1 MFQGSGFG
9 STSAT
14 TPFGSFAKPAATGFV
29 AAPVFGST
37 STSLFG
43 QTTQPATGGLFGST
57 TAAPAFGQ
65 AQTTQPSFGG
75 FSSGTGSTGLFGSQQ
90 NATTSGTGL
99 FGSGATS
106 AFGQAKPAFGG
117 FSTQTAGGGLFGQQA
132 ATQQPQ
138 PQGTS
143 IFGQTAATPG
153 NTSIFGSSGFGSTLG
168 GAANTGTGAVK
179 FTAVTGTDTMVK
191 SGVSQT
197 ISTRHHCI
205 TCMKEYE
212 GKSLEELRLEDYAAN
227 RKGPQQTTGGLFG
240 GSAQP
245 SLFGGGA
252 NTSTTTSSLFGGDSK
267 PLFGGTN
274 TMGFSG
280 TSNVFGSPSGSLFGK
295 PAGAPVSFGTTTTTA
310 GSTFGFNSTST
321 ANPFGSS
328 TAQVKPFGSTPQ
340 TSLFGT
346 TTTQPTTGFGT
357 QTSGFGS
364 FGSQPTQNIG
374 LFSQNKSAF
383 NVGTSNAGFSF
394 GQTPTTTTPASN
406 MSLFGSKP
414 AGTFGSTFG
423 TPATGTSTGFGSFGT
438 ANQNSLFS
446 SGFKPAT
453 TGFSFG
459 QTPTTSSSLGTGST
473 LGGGSFF
480 GNTANKSTGLFG
492 SANTGTSLFGST
504 GFGPTGTTT
513 FGTGAGT
520 GLGTSL
526 SLGSNSLM
534 GGSSFLSTVPNQ
546 ATANPLNQH
555 ILALAS
561 LPFGD
566 TPLFKNL
573 LPATGKAD
581 ELLKPTGSATQK
593 TLLNGQNFKVSSQNN
608 NRIKVRPLGTTAL
621 TKKSLFEGLEDEVP
635 EGSNVARLNP
645 RRLVLKPKRQDDDL
659 NVDASTTSPAPSKTQ
674 STDNTDS
681 QLQIS
686 APKYFNSKI
695 MQDATQQYN
704 ETETSAL
711 RSAPDS
717 TQNDSKIKSSSPAAH
732 ATDRST
738 NTVTMISLAAG
749 PENTMSELANHHLST
764 SLQSTSEN
772 KENIEQ
778 HSSSS
783 TSSDSETSDVA
794 ACVEETHPAGI
805 TLRRVGYYTIPPMD
819 ELALLV
825 ENGQCIV
832 ENFTIGRYN
841 YGNVFFAESFDVAG
855 LNLDEIVHIRHK
867 EIVIYP
873 DDDVKPP
880 VGQGLNRPAQVTL
893 DRVWPIDKLSRLPVV
908 DAERLAKI
916 DYEATLRR
924 ACLKN
929 NTRFK
934 EYRPQTGSWV
944 FKVDHFSKYGLSD
957 SDEDEPVDVKKLKI
971 TASGTAS
978 GLPAQAA
985 KELQQSL
992 KQQGLDKTWST
1003 LNDQPPRANMLV
1015 MEEDDQEMEDS
1026 LIKTPFDL
1034 DDDYQPTQKS
1044 PSIQLAQELGA
1055 SSHKVQIMKAT
1066 FYQDDQVDFNID
1078 DGDYMDF
1085 RARSIL
1091 DVEELEQGPKLNKS
1105 FPVMRTQFAKTQPI
1119 PALSPSPASLAVN
1132 VGTDVGE
1139 VIASMP
1145 SLGPTVRPPPPVR
1158 PQTVSLFH
1166 PNGVVCYADSIV
1178 KRVNARCLADCAIMK
1193 GRSFRVGWGKDCT
1206 LVSLTTQNV
1215 AAVTLLKAPLGELG
1229 TMLVGRV
1236 PPDMS
1241 PSIVQRIR
1249 VLGGQMDDMCPDFQ
1263 ASIEEH
1269 LEIALEH
1276 SIQDGGT
1283 NKCPVFAPKS
1293 GVDSLHAHCSLAQR
1307 LAQSEISPLFTESC
1321 HVWELCV
1328 ALWGNLV
1335 DLPQHEPPESH
1346 KTMMERRQAVS
1357 DWLTNVVASSVK
1369 QDLTVNDSVANVFT
1383 LLTGHCVQEACQ
1395 QAQSAGDHYAALLLS
1410 QLSGSSSV
1418 RSLMEQQLIQWK
1430 DAQADVLIETER
1442 LKLMMLCAG
1451 VPVFQA
1457 TNTFIN
1463 VCEDLDWKRAFAIHF
1478 WYVCS
1483 PVASITDALLKYE
1496 SAFTGSDNY
1505 ACIPSPSYSTEASLE
1520 WESSRGKPLYDVCYH
1535 LLKLY
1540 STHSYPME
1548 SLLNPATHTCDPL
1561 DYRLSWLLLQTLESL
1576 GYTHISEFSTAH
1588 IHTSFASQLEAHG
1601 MWHWAVFV
1609 LLHIANPI
1617 RREAA
1622 VLDVIGR
1629 HVDMNEN
1636 SEEEQFL
1643 IHKLKIPAK
1652 WIFQAKAVFASIHN
1666 KFKEAAVFL
1675 IKAEQWNESHSVIM
1689 QHIAPRAI
1697 INGKYDYLAS
1707 LLKELVLEGRNKEI
1721 SGWSH
1726 QGALLWDYLTV
1737 VQQVQS
1743 VVAKRDPSV
1752 GYHLEKLQP
1761 ELSRLCARINLLPA
1775 TTSIH
1780 RLCQA
1785 EIAKRT
1791 AHLVRTVL
1799 ILQKGDDEKTI
1810 GTSVRVLAHL
1820 VTQLPLPEDYIKQ
1833 ELQEIIATM
1842 VNNFGWQ

>member
-9 STSAT
+9 STSTT
-14 TPFGSFAKPAATGFV
+14 TPFGSFAKPATTGFV

-43 QTTQPATGGLFGST
+43 QTTQPASGGLFGST

-106 AFGQAKPAFGG
+106 AFGQTKPAFGG

-138 PQGTS
+138 PQSTS
-143 IFGQTAATPG
+143 IFGQSAATPG
-153 NTSIFGSSGFGSTLG
+153 NTSIFGSTGFGSTLG
-168 GAANTGTGAVK
+168 GTANTGTGAVK

-191 SGVSQT
+191 GGVSQT

-227 RKGPQQTTGGLFG
+227 RKGPQQATAGLFG

-252 NTSTTTSSLFGGDSK
+252 NTSTTTTSLFGGDSK

-295 PAGAPVSFGTTTTTA
+295 PAGAPVTFGAATTTA
-310 GSTFGFNSTST
+310 GSTFGFNTSSTS
-321 ANPFGSS
+321 NPFGSS

-346 TTTQPTTGFGT
+346 TTTQPTAGFGT
-357 QTSGFGS
+357 QSSGFGS
-364 FGSQPTQNIG
+364 FGAQPTQNIG
-374 LFSQNKSAF
+374 LFNQNKSF
-383 NVGTSNAGFSF
+383 NVGTSGTGFSF
-394 GQTPTTTTPASN
+394 GQTPATTTPASN

-414 AGTFGSTFG
+414 TGTFGSSFG
-423 TPATGTSTGFGSFGT
+423 TPATGTGTSFGSFGSP
-438 ANQNSLFS
+438 NQNTLFS

-473 LGGGSFF
+473 LGGSSFF

-492 SANTGTSLFGST
+492 GTSTGTGLFGSS
-504 GFGPTGTTT
+504 GFGSTGTTT
-513 FGTGAGT
+513 FGTGTGT
-520 GLGTSL
+520 SLGTSL
-526 SLGSNSLM
+526 SLGSNPLM
-534 GGSSFLSTVPNQ
+534 GGSTFSSTGQNQ
-546 ATANPLNQH
+546 ASMNPLNQH

-573 LPATGKAD
+573 LPTTGKVD
-581 ELLKPTGSATQK
+581 ELLKPTGSAAQK
-593 TLLNGQNFKVSSQNN
+593 TVLNGQNYKVSSQSN
-608 NRIKVRPLGTTAL
+608 NRIKVRPLGATAL

-635 EGSNVARLNP
+635 EGSQVSRLNP

-659 NVDASTTSPAPSKTQ
+659 NVDATAASPVPSKTQ
-674 STDNTDS
+674 PVDNADS

-686 APKYFNSKI
+686 APKYFNSKV
-695 MQDATQQYN
+695 MQDATQQFN
-704 ETETSAL
+704 ETEASNPLST
-711 RSAPDS
+711 PDS
-717 TQNDSKIKSSSPAAH
+717 TQNDTSKSSVPATTH

-738 NTVTMISLAAG
+738 NTVTMISLATG
-749 PENTMSELANHHLST
+749 PENTMSELGNHHLST
-764 SLQSTSEN
+764 SMQSASEN

-783 TSSDSETSDVA
+783 TSSDSENSDMA
-794 ACVEETHPAGI
+794 LVEETHPTGI
-805 TLRRVGYYTIPPMD
+805 VLRRVGYYTIPPMD
-819 ELALLV
+819 ELSLLV

-841 YGNVFFAESFDVAG
+841 YGNVFFPESFDVYG

-867 EIVIYP
+867 EVVLYP

-893 DRVWPIDKLSRLPVV
+893 DRVWPIDKITRLPV
-908 DAERLAKI
+908 DDEERLAKM
-916 DYEATLRR
+916 DYEGTLRR
-924 ACLKN
+924 ACAKN

-934 EYRPQTGSWV
+934 EYRSQTGSWV

-957 SDEDEPVDVKKLKI
+957 SDEEEPPVSEVKKLKFT
-971 TASGTAS
+971 TADQTGI
-978 GLPAQAA
+978 PAHTS

-992 KQQGLDKTWST
+992 KQQGLDRAWTT
-1003 LNDQPPRANMLV
+1003 LNGQTPPANMLV

-1044 PSIQLAQELGA
+1044 PSMHLAQELGA

-1066 FYQDDQVDFNID
+1066 FYHDEQDDFNMV
-1078 DGDYMDF
+1078 DGDYIDF
-1085 RARSIL
+1085 RAGNIP

-1105 FPVMRTQFAKTQPI
+1105 FHILRTQFAKKQLAATTTP
-1119 PALSPSPASLAVN
+1119 PASLAIK

-1139 VIASMP
+1139 LIPAMP
-1145 SLGPTVRPPPPVR
+1145 SLGPTVPPPPPVH
-1158 PQTVSLFH
+1158 PQTVSLHH
-1166 PNGVVCYADSIV
+1166 PGGVVCYTDSTI
-1178 KRVNARCLADCAIMK
+1178 KRVNARCLADCALMK

-1206 LVSLTTQNV
+1206 LVSLTTQTV
-1215 AAVTLLKAPLGELG
+1215 AAVTPLKAPLDELG
-1229 TMLVGRV
+1229 NMLIGRIQ
-1236 PPDMS
+1236 PDTS

-1249 VLGGQMDDMCPDFQ
+1249 ILGGQMDDMCPDFQ

-1276 SIQDGGT
+1276 SIQDGGIDR
-1283 NKCPVFAPKS
+1283 CPVFAPKS
-1293 GVDSLHAHCSLAQR
+1293 GVDNLHAHCSLAQR
-1307 LAQSEISPLFTESC
+1307 LAQSEINPLFTVSC

-1346 KTMMERRQAVS
+1346 KSMMERRHAVS
-1357 DWLTNVVASSVK
+1357 DWLMNVVAASVK
-1369 QDLTVNDSVANVFT
+1369 QDLTVKDSVANVFT
-1383 LLTGHCVQEACQ
+1383 LLTGHCIQEACQ

-1410 QLSGSSSV
+1410 QLSGSRSV
-1418 RSLMEQQLIQWK
+1418 WSLMEQQLMQWK

-1451 VPVFQA
+1451 IPVFQA
-1457 TNTFIN
+1457 TDSVIN

-1496 SAFTGSDNY
+1496 AAFSSSENY
-1505 ACIPSPSYSTEASLE
+1505 ACIPNPSYSTDVNLE
-1520 WESSRGKPLYDVCYH
+1520 WESSSGKPLYDVCYH

-1540 STHSYPME
+1540 STRSYPLE
-1548 SLLNPATHTCDPL
+1548 GLLNPATHTADPL
-1561 DYRLSWLLLQTLESL
+1561 DYRLSWLLLRTLEAL
-1576 GYTHISEFSTAH
+1576 GYTHISEFSSAH

-1601 MWHWAVFV
+1601 LWHWAIFV
-1609 LLHIANPI
+1609 LLHITNPV

-1643 IHKLKIPAK
+1643 VDKLKIPVK
-1652 WIFQAKAVFASIHN
+1652 WIFQAKAVYASAHN
-1666 KFKEAAVFL
+1666 KYKEAAVFL

-1707 LLKELVLEGRNKEI
+1707 LLKEFIVEGRSKEI

-1726 QGALLWDYLTV
+1726 QGALLWDYLNV

-1761 ELSRLCARINLLPA
+1761 ELSRLCARINLLPSS
-1775 TTSIH
+1775 TSIH

-1799 ILQKGDDEKTI
+1799 ILQKGGDEKTI
-1810 GTSVRVLAHL
+1810 GTSIRVLAHL
-1820 VTQLPLPEDYIKQ
+1820 VNQLPLPEDYTKQ